1 MRSVTTKRDRM
12 MINDCGRYHDALHT
26 HAGIAVVPILF
37 GAFSSKLAIDRVLQ
51 GSIWPF
57 VKKTWVGF
65 MCHPP

>member
-1 MRSVTTKRDRM
+1 MRWDTY
-12 MINDCGRYHDALHT
+12 G
-26 HAGIAVVPILF
+26 GIAVVPILF
-37 GAFSSKLAIDRVLQ
+37 GAFSSKLAIESVLQ